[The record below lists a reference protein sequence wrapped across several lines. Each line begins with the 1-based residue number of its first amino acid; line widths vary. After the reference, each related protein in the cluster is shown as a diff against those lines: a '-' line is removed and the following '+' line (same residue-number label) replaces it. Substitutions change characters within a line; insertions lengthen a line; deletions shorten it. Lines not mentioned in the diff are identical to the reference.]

1 LHGVRAIRFLGSV
14 LTTARFVRS
23 TNIVGVDPWVLV
35 ECAAQVFYV
44 LDPAD
49 EKMHVVISGKQKNVG
64 VENVGD
70 EDEEYN
76 KYEEMF
82 VFNGPERIKRVEKK
96 IDKNLKPYMRKNGS
110 S

>member
-1 LHGVRAIRFLGSV
+1 
-14 LTTARFVRS
+14 
-23 TNIVGVDPWVLV
+23 
-35 ECAAQVFYV
+35 VFYV
-44 LDPAD
+44 LDPAE

-70 EDEEYN
+70 GDEEYN
-76 KYEEMF
+76 KYEEMSA
-82 VFNGPERIKRVEKK
+82 FNGPERIKRVEKK